1 MRDTGLSWH
10 DEQHKISTPKRCL
23 FFYKVCT
30 FQPQQIELM
39 KKTIITLMLPFC
51 TLAVDA
57 QTKKPTAV
65 KKKVTT
71 VVKKATPAVVLKTT
85 LDSAS
90 YAFGNTMATSMKND
104 GLNNLN
110 YDLLIK
116 GLKDAFANKTPL
128 IAKDQSQTA
137 INNLFKVVSKQK
149 HAPAIAEGKVFLE
162 RNKTQQGVQATAS
175 GLQYLVM
182 TKGTGIRPKATDT
195 VLVNYRGT
203 LLNGKQFDSSYD
215 RNEPLS
221 LPLNGVI
228 AGWTEGVQLMQ
239 VGSKYKFFI
248 PYNLAYGERGAGADI
263 PPYSTLIFEIELL
276 KVNGK

>member
-1 MRDTGLSWH
+1 
-10 DEQHKISTPKRCL
+10 
-23 FFYKVCT
+23 
-30 FQPQQIELM
+30 M
-39 KKTIITLMLPFC
+39 KKTVITLMLPFC
-51 TLAVDA
+51 ALALNA
-57 QTKKPTAV
+57 QTKAKTTTV
-65 KKKVTT
+65 KKTTTT
-71 VVKKATPAVVLKTT
+71 VKKVAPAIVFKST

-104 GLNNLN
+104 GLNSLN
-110 YDLLIK
+110 YELLVK
-116 GLKDAFANKTPL
+116 GLKDAFGNATPL
-128 IAKDQSQTA
+128 ISKDKSQEA
-137 INNLFKVVSKQK
+137 ISKLFANVSKQK
-149 HAPAIAEGKVFLE
+149 YAPAIAEGKAFLE
-162 RNKTQQGVQATAS
+162 KNKLQTGVQVTPS
-175 GLQYLVM
+175 GIQYQVI
-182 TKGTGIRPKATDT
+182 TRGTGIRPKATDT
-195 VLVNYRGT
+195 VLVNYKGT

-239 VGSKYKFFI
+239 TGSKYKFFI

>member
-1 MRDTGLSWH
+1 
-10 DEQHKISTPKRCL
+10 
-23 FFYKVCT
+23 
-30 FQPQQIELM
+30 M

-51 TLAVDA
+51 ALALNA
-57 QTKKPTAV
+57 QTKAKTTTV
-65 KKKVTT
+65 KKTT
-71 VVKKATPAVVLKTT
+71 TTVKKATSAVVFKST

-104 GLNNLN
+104 GLNSLN

-116 GLKDAFANKTPL
+116 GLKDAFGNATPL
-128 IAKDQSQTA
+128 IPKEKSQAA
-137 INNLFKVVSKQK
+137 INNLFVSVSKQK
-149 HAPAIAEGKVFLE
+149 HAPAIAEGKSFLE
-162 RNKTQQGVQATAS
+162 KNKLQTGVQVTAS
-175 GLQYLVM
+175 GLQYQVINR
-182 TKGTGIRPKATDT
+182 GTGIRPKATDT

-221 LPLNGVI
+221 LPLNNVI
-228 AGWTEGVQLMQ
+228 PGWTEGVQLMQ
-239 VGSKYKFFI
+239 TGSKYKFFI